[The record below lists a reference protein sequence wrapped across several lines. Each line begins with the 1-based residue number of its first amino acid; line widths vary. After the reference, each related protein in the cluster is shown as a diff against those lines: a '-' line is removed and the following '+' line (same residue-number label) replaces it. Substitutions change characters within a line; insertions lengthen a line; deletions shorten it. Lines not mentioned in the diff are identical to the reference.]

1 VCIDTVALV
10 IGSSNG
16 RMLLLLLLLTSRL
29 LKGAP
34 AAGSTLAGPANAIAI
49 MRVVSSHDT

>member
-1 VCIDTVALV
+1 VSALV

-16 RMLLLLLLLTSRL
+16 SRLLLLLLLLPTSRL

-34 AAGSTLAGPANAIAI
+34 AAGRTLAGLASAAAVG
-49 MRVVSSHDT
+49 VVFSV